1 MAAGGPRH
9 PRKEEAVLGGKLF
22 MGFRTHI
29 THVQQHPSRGHTQ
42 DPPAEKGSGESRREW
57 GVCSPLGSLCL
68 VPEGPAPPPVLWPH
82 VLGAPMPLGSPL
94 PPGESCVPGGAQALS
109 SPSWGWGARGCC
121 ASPPQ
126 PGQNLINTGGG
137 AAVQG
142 GLAWAGTRLRGAW
155 GCPPSGGSGESG
167 GPRGGRSR

>member
-42 DPPAEKGSGESRREW
+42 DPPEEKGSGGSRGRDW
-57 GVCSPLGSLCL
+57 GVHSPLGSLCL
-68 VPEGPAPPPVLWPH
+68 VPEGPAPPPALWPH

-94 PPGESCVPGGAQALS
+94 PPGESCVPGGS
-109 SPSWGWGARGCC
+109 TSP
-121 ASPPQ
+121 
-126 PGQNLINTGGG
+126 LIHPLGL
-137 AAVQG
+137 G
-142 GLAWAGTRLRGAW
+142 GLRGLRQPPAARAEPNKYWGGLQFRGAGMGW
-155 GCPPSGGSGESG
+155 HLAAGAGGCPPSGGSGESG
-167 GPRGGRSR
+167 GPMGGRSP